1 MKLTK
6 RKYMLLAILLLAL
19 IAAGAVYIISAAGSQ
34 GETTAE
40 QPLEADS
47 EELPS
52 AGFSMT
58 DPVQPGAR
66 IAVVSKSVKGEFWK
80 LVKKGMKDAVTD
92 ANEAYGFSG
101 DDRIS
106 MTFEGPDSELNV
118 ENQINTLDAIVAENP
133 SVICLCAGDMDSC
146 QAQLEAAR
154 ENGIPVVAFD
164 SNLSDTSLVSCY
176 CGTDNLAAG
185 RLAGEKMAEAVGEI
199 GKIAVFSLQGKTK
212 ALAERVQ
219 GFSEVLD
226 QYPGLS
232 IVSEICSDEVE
243 DITQVMEE
251 VLLIP
256 GLAGVYC
263 TNADIMDIYLKASKP
278 ERFSAVVI
286 GTDAT
291 TNQQKAITG
300 GEELGC
306 VSQDPY
312 MMGYETMTMAISLTA
327 EEQTDAPEDLLL
339 EACWIDAGNIDDPV
353 NERYIY

>member
-19 IAAGAVYIISAAGSQ
+19 IAAGAVYIVSAAGSQ

-80 LVKKGMKDAVTD
+80 LVKKGMKDAVAD
-92 ANEAYGFSG
+92 ANEALGFSG
-101 DDRIS
+101 GDRIT
-106 MTFEGPDSELNV
+106 MPFGGPDSELNV

-146 QAQLEAAR
+146 QAQLEAAQ

-176 CGTDNLAAG
+176 CGTENLSVG
-185 RLAGEKMAEAVGEI
+185 RIAGEKMAGALGGT
-199 GKIAVFSLQGKTK
+199 GKVVVFSLQNKTR
-212 ALAERVQ
+212 ALADRVQ
-219 GFSEVLD
+219 GFSEVMD
-226 QYPGLS
+226 QYPGLT
-232 IVSEICSDEVE
+232 IVSEIYEDEVD

-251 VLLIP
+251 ALLIP

-278 ERFSAVVI
+278 EHFSAVVI

-312 MMGYETMTMAISLTA
+312 TMGYETMAKAIALTA
-327 EEQTDAPEDLLL
+327 EEPLEAPEDLLL
-339 EACWIDAGNIDDPV
+339 EPRWIDAGNISDPA
-353 NERYIY
+353 NESYIY